1 MADGTLVVDGVP
13 ISISILTELDV
24 DPQIGDSVTV
34 DASLQPDGSL
44 VASEVEEEEEEPGT
58 EELPEAREA
67 EIVGT
72 IETVN
77 PDGSMVVNGIT
88 VFIDADAEIK
98 GNLVEGAEVK
108 LEGIL
113 QESGALLAQELKAR
127 GRQAAARGTDREIE
141 GPVEEILRD
150 SDGNIIEIVVDG
162 QTISAETLTQIEGV
176 LEVGVSVE
184 IEGLEINGQFVATKV
199 EGDEDSRR
207 ARAAEAREKGRAK
220 AEEKAEREQE
230 QAERRAERSRGNNS
244 GRGANSGRSNIDSD
258 ENSSGS
264 DSDGDSS
271 NSGSDVDRSGSD
283 SDGDSSGSDSDGDS
297 SGGEFDEDS
306 SGKDSDSDSSDRGSS
321 DDDDD
326 DSDDEDD

>member
-44 VASEVEEEEEEPGT
+44 VASEVEEEEEPGM

-113 QESGALLAQELKAR
+113 QESGALLAAR
-127 GRQAAARGTDREIE
+127 PRNTVGEC
-141 GPVEEILRD
+141 L
-150 SDGNIIEIVVDG
+150 
-162 QTISAETLTQIEGV
+162 GV
-176 LEVGVSVE
+176 
-184 IEGLEINGQFVATKV
+184 
-199 EGDEDSRR
+199 
-207 ARAAEAREKGRAK
+207 
-220 AEEKAEREQE
+220 
-230 QAERRAERSRGNNS
+230 
-244 GRGANSGRSNIDSD
+244 
-258 ENSSGS
+258 
-264 DSDGDSS
+264 
-271 NSGSDVDRSGSD
+271 
-283 SDGDSSGSDSDGDS
+283 
-297 SGGEFDEDS
+297 
-306 SGKDSDSDSSDRGSS
+306 
-321 DDDDD
+321 
-326 DSDDEDD
+326 